1 MCSHAAYAYTINS
14 LCFICFR
21 SSLDKYCVP
30 PKIIPVLDLSNEDR
44 SKQNGIVKQEKAI
57 YYHWNIFAEKGVNG
71 MVKITYL
78 GAGSAFAPIL
88 CKDIFQ
94 IPGLEEGEICLVD
107 IDPERL
113 KLSYEATKI
122 VNEKLKTKWMIVSST
137 DRKEVMADSDFLINT
152 IEVSGVQTVKYDY
165 EIPLKYGVDQCIG
178 DTGGPGGIMKA
189 LRTVPPWLEILRDAE
204 ALCPDAY
211 VLNYTNPMSMM
222 MLATFRASKM
232 KAVGLCHSVQG
243 TSMSLASY
251 LAVPYEELEWR
262 CGGINHMGWFTEL
275 THQGKDMYPLLKKQA
290 KENREL
296 YEKDPV
302 KFELLFHLGYFVT
315 ESSGHMSEYVPYF
328 RKRPELIDKY
338 CREGYLGGRGFYA
351 KNWPI
356 WRKNLDEWR
365 KKVIKG
371 EVQPDLRK
379 SVEYA
384 CEIIEGIAFNRP
396 KVIYGNVPNTDLI
409 TNLPQNEVV
418 EVACLIDSN
427 GIHPTYF
434 GDLPPHLAALNKS
447 NMAVYDMTVRAIMNN
462 NYEMAEQA
470 LMLDP
475 LTAAVCSL
483 EEIRNMFAE
492 LYEAERDYIPKL
504 K

>member
-1 MCSHAAYAYTINS
+1 
-14 LCFICFR
+14 
-21 SSLDKYCVP
+21 
-30 PKIIPVLDLSNEDR
+30 
-44 SKQNGIVKQEKAI
+44 
-57 YYHWNIFAEKGVNG
+57 

-78 GAGSAFAPIL
+78 GAGSAFAPVL
-88 CKDIFQ
+88 SKDIFQ
-94 IPGLEEGEICLVD
+94 IPGLEKGELCLVD

-113 KLSYEATKI
+113 DLSQRATKI
-122 VNEKLKTKWMIVSST
+122 VNEKLKTKWKITAST
-137 DRKEVMADSDFLINT
+137 DREEVMSDSDFIINT

-178 DTGGPGGIMKA
+178 DTVGPGGIMKA
-189 LRTVPPWLEILRDAE
+189 LRTIPPWLEILKDAE
-204 ALCPDAY
+204 KLCPKAY

-243 TSMSLASY
+243 TSMDLARY
-251 LAVPYEELEWR
+251 LEVPYEELEWK
-262 CGGINHMGWFTEL
+262 CAGINHMAWFTEL
-275 THQGKDMYPLLKKQA
+275 VHKGRDMYPILKKKA
-290 KENREL
+290 KDNKAL
-296 YEKDPV
+296 YERDPV

-351 KNWPI
+351 KNWPK
-356 WRKNLDEWR
+356 WRQDLDEKR
-365 KKVIKG
+365 KRIIAG
-371 EVQPDLRK
+371 QEEPDLRR

-384 CEIIEGIAFNRP
+384 AEIIEGIVFNRL
-396 KVIYGNVPNTDLI
+396 KVIYGNVLNTGLI

-418 EVACLIDSN
+418 EVACLVDRN
-427 GIHPTYF
+427 GVRPTYF
-434 GDLPPHLAALNKS
+434 GELPPQVAALCRS

-462 NYEMAEQA
+462 SYEMAEQA

-492 LYEAERDYIPKL
+492 LYKAEKDYIPKL
-504 K
+504 E

>member
-1 MCSHAAYAYTINS
+1 
-14 LCFICFR
+14 
-21 SSLDKYCVP
+21 
-30 PKIIPVLDLSNEDR
+30 
-44 SKQNGIVKQEKAI
+44 
-57 YYHWNIFAEKGVNG
+57 

-78 GAGSAFAPIL
+78 GAGSAFAPVL
-88 CKDIFQ
+88 SKDIFQ
-94 IPGLEEGEICLVD
+94 IPGLEKGELCLVD

-113 KLSYEATKI
+113 DLSQRATKI
-122 VNEKLKTKWMIVSST
+122 VNEKLKTKWNITAST
-137 DRKEVMADSDFLINT
+137 DREEVMSDSDFIINT

-165 EIPLKYGVDQCIG
+165 EVPLKYGVDQCIG
-178 DTGGPGGIMKA
+178 DTVGPGGIMKA
-189 LRTVPPWLEILRDAE
+189 LRTIPPWLEILKDAE
-204 ALCPDAY
+204 RLCPKAY

-243 TSMSLASY
+243 TSMTLAKY
-251 LAVPYEELEWR
+251 LEIPYEELEWK
-262 CGGINHMGWFTEL
+262 CAGINHMAWFTEL
-275 THQGKDMYPLLKKQA
+275 VHNGRDMYPVLKKKA
-290 KENREL
+290 KENKAL
-296 YEKDPV
+296 YEMDPV

-328 RKRPELIDKY
+328 RKRSELIDKY

-351 KNWPI
+351 KNWPK
-356 WRKNLDEWR
+356 WRQDLDEKR
-365 KKVIKG
+365 KRILAG
-371 EVQPDLRK
+371 QEEPDLSR

-384 CEIIEGIAFNRP
+384 AEIIEGIVFNRL
-396 KVIYGNVPNTDLI
+396 KVIYGNVPNTGLI

-418 EVACLIDSN
+418 EVACLIDRN
-427 GIHPTYF
+427 GIRPTYF
-434 GDLPPHLAALNKS
+434 GELPPQVAALCRS

-462 NYEMAEQA
+462 SYEMAEQA

-492 LYEAERDYIPKL
+492 LYKAEKDYIPKL

>member
-1 MCSHAAYAYTINS
+1 
-14 LCFICFR
+14 
-21 SSLDKYCVP
+21 
-30 PKIIPVLDLSNEDR
+30 
-44 SKQNGIVKQEKAI
+44 
-57 YYHWNIFAEKGVNG
+57 

-78 GAGSAFAPIL
+78 GAGSAFAPVL
-88 CKDIFQ
+88 SKDIFQ
-94 IPGLEEGEICLVD
+94 IPSLEEGEMCLVD

-122 VNEKLKTKWMIVSST
+122 VNEKLKTDWKITAST
-137 DRKEVMADSDFLINT
+137 NRREAMADSDFLINT
-152 IEVSGVQTVKYDY
+152 IEVSGVETVKHDY

-178 DTGGPGGIMKA
+178 DTIGPGGIMKA
-189 LRTVPPWLEILRDAE
+189 LRTVPPWLEILKDTE
-204 ALCPDAY
+204 ELCPEAY
-211 VLNYTNPMSMM
+211 VLNYTNPMSIM

-243 TSMSLASY
+243 TSISLANY
-251 LAVPYEELEWR
+251 LEIPYEEMEWK
-262 CGGINHMGWFTEL
+262 CAGINHMAWFTEL
-275 THQGKDMYPLLKKQA
+275 THQGKDMYPVLKRKA

-296 YEKDPV
+296 YERDPV
-302 KFELLFHLGYFVT
+302 KFEILFHLGYFVT

-328 RKRPELIDKY
+328 RKRSDLIDKY

-351 KNWPI
+351 KNWPK

-371 EVQPDLRK
+371 QVEPDLTR

-384 CEIIEGIAFNRP
+384 CQIIEGVTFNQP
-396 KVIYGNVPNTDLI
+396 KVIYGNVLNTGLI
-409 TNLPQNEVV
+409 TNLPRNEVV
-418 EVACLIDSN
+418 EVACLVDRN

-434 GDLPPHLAALNKS
+434 GELPPQLAALIRS
-447 NMAVYDMTVRAIMNN
+447 NMAVYDMTVRAILNSS
-462 NYEMAEQA
+462 YEMAEQA
-470 LMLDP
+470 FMLDP

-483 EEIRNMFAE
+483 EEIRKMFAE

-504 K
+504 E